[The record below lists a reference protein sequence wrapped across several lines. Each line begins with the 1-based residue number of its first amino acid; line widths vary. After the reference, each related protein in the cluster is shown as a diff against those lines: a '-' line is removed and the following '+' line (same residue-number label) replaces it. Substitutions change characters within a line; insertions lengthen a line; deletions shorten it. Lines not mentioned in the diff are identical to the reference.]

1 MTPFELPKSV
11 QDRRTSRRAVQHLG
25 ARGIVLL
32 RFDQLATPDRVVFGR
47 TIEEV
52 FYTPF
57 ARNLRHVHCRPAYI
71 NPMAQDQ
78 DA

>member
-1 MTPFELPKSV
+1 
-11 QDRRTSRRAVQHLG
+11 
-25 ARGIVLL
+25 
-32 RFDQLATPDRVVFGR
+32 VFGR